1 MIKLYQN
8 QMADSLYNYINQHG
22 HVAAEQE
29 FPSYACK
36 MNTMLR
42 FKKVSFE
49 DFTRFYDCVAE
60 IDTDDLED
68 AFRIGNYVL
77 AEKMKRISSKRHSS
91 MSVGDVCE
99 LDGKFYQVM
108 SFGFEEII

>member
-8 QMADSLYNYINQHG
+8 QMSDSLSSYVNQHG
-22 HVAAEQE
+22 HAAAEIE
-29 FPSYACK
+29 FPEYAVK
-36 MNTMLR
+36 MKTMLKFQKIDR
-42 FKKVSFE
+42 SDLAYYE
-49 DFTRFYDCVAE
+49 CVAK

-68 AFRIGNYVL
+68 AFKIGNIGP
-77 AEKMKRISSKRHSS
+77 AEKIEKMRGRRPHS

-108 SFGFEEII
+108 GCGFEEIV